1 MKTISVVAV
10 LFAGL
15 VLAGCD
21 DKPSDSLAGPVIRK
35 LAEENKANGLEIA
48 NFERTNGQVDPNSAN
63 LYKVTYSYNLKLSK
77 PLAEAVL
84 ENAMLYQKEVAA
96 STKRETGQLFDA
108 TALQNNVN
116 SMQQSMVVNQW
127 VANQDGGFN
136 ARRDAFLN
144 TCASCIAW
152 WNSEDAPAEAKNRRM
167 GFLTAWIEM
176 EQYGFKDTAKVG
188 DAVPR
193 LAWASFSKTEKG
205 WQAAN

>member
-1 MKTISVVAV
+1 MKKFRVAAL
-10 LFAGL
+10 LFVGL

-35 LAEENKANGLEIA
+35 WAEENKAKGLDIA
-48 NFERTNGQVDPNSAN
+48 NFERANGQVDPNSAN
-63 LYKVTYSYNLKLSK
+63 LYKVTYSYNLKLTK
-77 PLAEAVL
+77 HLAEAVL

-96 STKRETGQLFDA
+96 SAKRETGQFFDT

-127 VANQDGGFN
+127 VANQDSGFKE
-136 ARRDAFLN
+136 RRDAFLN
-144 TCASCIAW
+144 ACAPCVAW
-152 WNSEDAPAEAKNRRM
+152 WNGEDAPAEAKNRRM
-167 GFLTAWIEM
+167 LFLTAWIEM

-193 LAWASFSKTEKG
+193 LAWAFFSKTEKG
-205 WQAAN
+205 WQETN